1 MPKLRPQLRF
11 PRLAV
16 CALLALALQA
26 PARADRDF
34 FSRDPLSDQ
43 IDIVVIDREV
53 IAIDARGG
61 AERSIELHLREEV
74 GFRGARGIVAAA
86 LTSERVLL
94 FAANRGWLELRWQN
108 GELAPERVLLGER
121 VALLATS
128 MRVIGFNAE
137 TGIAIEER
145 VSPRE
150 PVLDLAIGANAGA
163 ALTSR
168 RLLGLSL
175 NASRL
180 IEEKVS
186 LNEPVESLDAGANII
201 TATTPRRLLIF
212 RATGSSWEERP
223 RRLR

>member
-1 MPKLRPQLRF
+1 MNPQ
-11 PRLAV
+11 
-16 CALLALALQA
+16 
-26 PARADRDF
+26 DRTLCD
-34 FSRDPLSDQ
+34 
-43 IDIVVIDREV
+43 VV
-53 IAIDARGG
+53 A
-61 AERSIELHLREEV
+61 
-74 GFRGARGIVAAA
+74 
-86 LTSERVLL
+86 
-94 FAANRGWLELRWQN
+94 
-108 GELAPERVLLGER
+108 ELARSGER

-137 TGIAIEER
+137 SGIAIEER
-145 VSPRE
+145 VSARE
-150 PVLDLAIGANAGA
+150 PVLDLAVGANAGA

-180 IEEKVS
+180 IEEKIS